1 MGGGRATEARHVYVG
16 HRGGGPGFATS
27 MRVYPVRDL
36 AIVVMSNGRNLPI
49 DGLMDGIAS
58 LES

>member
-1 MGGGRATEARHVYVG
+1 
-16 HRGGGPGFATS
+16 